1 MAGVNLFR
9 NTIKQ
14 TSLPTR
20 LYGAFA
26 FLVLALIN
34 SEENQHGLIM
44 FSKLNL
50 ASILSSKHS
59 LFGCWPFSNLVIH
72 RKLPGSMRS

>member
-50 ASILSSKHS
+50 
-59 LFGCWPFSNLVIH
+59 GC
-72 RKLPGSMRS
+72 